1 MIRVAALAAVLV
13 LAACGTATGPG
24 SPPAPTASRTPAPP
38 SAVPAATGT
47 VTGLGTVIEVPG
59 GSPELCLGPVRE
71 SFPPQCE
78 GVPLAG
84 WDWAE
89 PGSGAAGR
97 GSATRWGTY
106 AVTGTFD
113 GLTMTVTS
121 SVPLALYDTVAEPS
135 PSPSAPPSLSA
146 DEWAGVESGVLVL
159 PGMLTSMREGDVGP
173 VLVDVVHDDGTLQ
186 AGPTRSS
193 ARGRCG
199 SGPRSAEAQGR
210 GARAAVYAAISSRR
224 PT

>member
-1 MIRVAALAAVLV
+1 MRVIRVAALAAVLV

-59 GSPELCLGPVRE
+59 GRQSFCLGPVRE
-71 SFPPQCE
+71 SFLPQCE
-78 GVPLAG
+78 GVPSQAG
-84 WDWAE
+84 TGREAGIQE
-89 PGSGAAGR
+89 EVPAGR

-121 SVPLALYDTVAEPS
+121 SVPLALYDTVAEP
-135 PSPSAPPSLSA
+135 
-146 DEWAGVESGVLVL
+146 L
-159 PGMLTSMREGDVGP
+159 PEPLRP
-173 VLVDVVHDDGTLQ
+173 AL
-186 AGPTRSS
+186 
-193 ARGRCG
+193 
-199 SGPRSAEAQGR
+199 AER
-210 GARAAVYAAISSRR
+210 
-224 PT
+224 

>member
-1 MIRVAALAAVLV
+1 MRVIRVAAVTAALV

-24 SPPAPTASRTPAPP
+24 SPAAPTASPTPAPP
-38 SAVPAATGT
+38 SAVPAAPGP

-89 PGSGAAGR
+89 AGTQEEVPAGP

-113 GLTMTVTS
+113 GLTMTVTN

-135 PSPSAPPSLSA
+135 PSPSALPSLST
-146 DEWAGVESGVLVL
+146 DEWAGVESGVRLL

-173 VLVDVVHDDGTLQ
+173 VLVDVVHDDGSLQ
-186 AGPTRSS
+186 AWTDAAFGAGTVRV
-193 ARGRCG
+193 
-199 SGPRSAEAQGR
+199 RSALG
-210 GARAAVYAAISSRR
+210 
-224 PT
+224 